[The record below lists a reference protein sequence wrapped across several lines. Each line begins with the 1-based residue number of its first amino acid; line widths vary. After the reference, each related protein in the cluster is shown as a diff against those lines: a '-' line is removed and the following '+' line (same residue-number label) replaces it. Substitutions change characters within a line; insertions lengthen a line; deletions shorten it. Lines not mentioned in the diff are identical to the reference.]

1 MEIELIALCDAATDS
16 MGKLNILG
24 AFDSIVTQ
32 SVPVVHPQCA
42 VALRIRFSQSEA
54 GEHKVAVNLIDEDG
68 KSIVPALDATVNIVF
83 RGEEGA
89 SVATNMIMNL
99 QRLQLANAGEYSIEV
114 AVDGRHQ
121 RSIPLVVRLR
131 PAGPTQL

>member
-1 MEIELIALCDAATDS
+1 MELELLALCDAATDS

-24 AFDSIVTQ
+24 AFDSIVAR

-42 VALRIRFSQSEA
+42 VALRIRFSRAEA

-68 KSIVPALDATVNIVF
+68 KSIVPSLDATVHIVF
-83 RGEEGA
+83 RGDEEA

-121 RSIPLVVRLR
+121 KSIPLVVRLR
-131 PAGPTQL
+131 KTEPSQP